1 MASWAFIKTSRKNK
15 MSIEK
20 DNVNSAILIVL
31 IAGIFWS
38 FGALAVRF
46 IKDAHLV
53 PWQYL
58 FFRGSTIFLL
68 LNIYLFIKEGKSF
81 IQNYKKIGLS
91 GIIGGI
97 SLGTAMMTFIWSITH
112 TSAAVTLLMLA
123 AMPFI
128 TAILGYIFLK
138 EKVSSTTLISIVIA
152 AIGIVLMALNSNK
165 IGTLFGLVFGLL
177 SALGFSIF
185 SVSLRWRK
193 ETPKFTTVA
202 FAGIFCATTAAIV
215 LFNSNSGFISSSHNE
230 GLFAIHGTL
239 VCLGLI
245 LYSIGSKNI
254 QAAELT
260 LLSLTEIIGGIF
272 WVWLPIFGI
281 NEIPSANTIIG
292 GFIITFAIFYYSFFT
307 QRNRRFIGL
316 N

>member
-1 MASWAFIKTSRKNK
+1 M
-15 MSIEK
+15 EK
-20 DNVNSAILIVL
+20 DKVNSSILIVL
-31 IAGIFWS
+31 IAGTLWS
-38 FGALAVRF
+38 FGALTVRY
-46 IKDAHLV
+46 IDNAYLV

-58 FFRGSTIFLL
+58 FFRGLTIFLF
-68 LNIYLFIKEGKSF
+68 LNVYLFLKEGKSF
-81 IQNYKKIGLS
+81 TQNYKKVGLS
-91 GIIGGI
+91 GIIGGT
-97 SLGTAMMTFIWSITH
+97 SLGAAMITFIWSITH

-128 TAILGYIFLK
+128 TAIIGYIFLK
-138 EKVSSTTLISIVIA
+138 EKVSSTTFISIVIA
-152 AIGIVLMALNSNK
+152 AIGIVFMALNSSK
-165 IGTLFGLVFGLL
+165 MGTLFGLVFGLL

-193 ETPKFTTVA
+193 ETPTFTTVA
-202 FAGIFCATTAAIV
+202 IAGLFCATFSFFILAFSDANFFTT
-215 LFNSNSGFISSSHNE
+215 FKNSSLSALH
-230 GLFAIHGTL
+230 GLL
-239 VCLGLI
+239 VVSGLI
-245 LYSIGSKNI
+245 LYSIGSKNLP
-254 QAAELT
+254 AAELT

-281 NEIPSANTIIG
+281 NEVPSANTKIG